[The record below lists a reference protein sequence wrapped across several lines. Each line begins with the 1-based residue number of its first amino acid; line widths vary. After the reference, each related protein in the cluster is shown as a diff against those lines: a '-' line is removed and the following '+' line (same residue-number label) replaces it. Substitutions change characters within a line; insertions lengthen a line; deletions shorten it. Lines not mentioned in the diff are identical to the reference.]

1 MATTTIPA
9 IYPVRGL
16 FYEVLEPAVRSTFA
30 TSLATHTVLVV
41 AATTVLRIR
50 AFTKEVIAVYADK
63 PLFVD
68 GVTEEAP

>member
-1 MATTTIPA
+1 
-9 IYPVRGL
+9 
-16 FYEVLEPAVRSTFA
+16 
-30 TSLATHTVLVV
+30 LATHTVLVV
-41 AATTVLRIR
+41 AVRTVLRLR